1 MARRFRL
8 MVILVFALQV
18 IGTSAQAP
26 APPPA
31 PNPNAVS
38 AVEFVIDP
46 PTLLN
51 LGFEWFI
58 QGDDNRNATVTVSY
72 RKKGETAWKPALPM
86 LRLKGERVYQQS
98 QVDVIAPNMFAGSIL
113 DLQPDTAYEAQFVLA
128 DPDGVRGESRRVV
141 TVSTRP
147 EPKPYEGGRV
157 FHVYPHGFKG

>member
-38 AVEFVIDP
+38 AVE
-46 PTLLN
+46 
-51 LGFEWFI
+51 
-58 QGDDNRNATVTVSY
+58 Y
-72 RKKGETAWKPALPM
+72 
-86 LRLKGERVYQQS
+86 
-98 QVDVIAPNMFAGSIL
+98 VIAPNMFAGSIL

-157 FHVYPHGFKG
+157 FHVYPHGFKGQKTDPSFEGLMCAYNY